1 MHIFE
6 AFHRLLKVVYL
17 ECKQSQWLDHLL
29 STILKVARDKE
40 FEQLQKLHKGKVT
53 HRSSEINRRHKKAE
67 EMINNG
73 IEPVVLS
80 ATTREVQSQSNSS
93 IALWSSCKVITS
105 VFANWYVHLAKCV
118 YMVHMAT
125 ERASCSTMQQPEEI
139 SMICTTQ
146 TDATAVHQQMQIS
159 HSDDVEF
166 QRRVLIGK
174 ANKLLSVAN

>member
-1 MHIFE
+1 MHLFE
-6 AFHRLLKVVYL
+6 AFHRSLKVVYL
-17 ECKQSQWLDHLL
+17 EGKQSQRLDHLL

-53 HRSSEINRRHKKAE
+53 HRSSEIYRRHKKAE

-118 YMVHMAT
+118 YMCIHA
-125 ERASCSTMQQPEEI
+125 RALIMPYTAQHASTCTWCIWLQKGPPAVQCSSPKR
-139 SMICTTQ
+139 S
-146 TDATAVHQQMQIS
+146 A
-159 HSDDVEF
+159 
-166 QRRVLIGK
+166 
-174 ANKLLSVAN
+174 